1 MTAVPAGLQGL
12 QEEYSEG
19 LDWHPFEREV
29 LITYPYPYILHDQL
43 LSVNIVGSGLS
54 ESFFFLVSGE
64 EDLGI
69 GGQDI
74 RL

>member
-1 MTAVPAGLQGL
+1 MTAVP
-12 QEEYSEG
+12 EYSEG
-19 LDWHPFEREV
+19 LGWHPFEREV

-54 ESFFFLVSGE
+54 ESFFFFFLVSGE